1 VPEYFMQTGNFYED
15 FAIGQIYRHQLGRT
29 IGEAD
34 NRWFSLLTMNTNQL
48 HFNAD
53 YAKKSEHG
61 QELVNSGLT
70 VALVLGISVADISQ
84 NAIANLGW
92 TEIRLTAPVFVGDTL
107 YGESII
113 TGLRPSASRPHAGI
127 VTCATRGINQRGEEV
142 LDFER
147 TFLVW
152 RSDADAILYFPEPT
166 TPITP
171 RRPGAMTSSA
181 AGPKNS

>member
-1 VPEYFMQTGNFYED
+1 VPEFIVQKGNFYED

-53 YAKKSEHG
+53 YAEKSEHG
-61 QELVNSGLT
+61 RELVNSGLT
-70 VALVLGISVADISQ
+70 VALVLGISVADLSQ

-92 TEIRLTAPVFVGDTL
+92 KEIRLTGPVFVGDTL

-113 TGLRPSASRPHAGI
+113 TGLRTSASRPRAGI
-127 VTCATRGINQRGEEV
+127 VTCATRGINQHGEEV

-147 TFLVW
+147 TFMVW
-152 RSDADAILYFPEPT
+152 RSAAEAIQYFPEPA
-166 TPITP
+166 TPINP
-171 RRPGAMTSSA
+171 LGAAGAASSA
-181 AGPKNS
+181 ASS

>member
-1 VPEYFMQTGNFYED
+1 MQKGNFYED
-15 FAIGQIYRHQLGRT
+15 FVVGQVYRHQLGRT
-29 IGEAD
+29 IGEVD

-53 YAKKSEHG
+53 YAEKSEHG
-61 QELVNSGLT
+61 RELVNSGLT

-92 TEIRLTAPVFVGDTL
+92 KEIRLTAPVFVGDTL

-113 TGLRPSASRPHAGI
+113 TGLRPSASRPQAGI
-127 VTCATRGINQRGEEV
+127 VTCATRGLNQRGEQV

-147 TFLVW
+147 TFMVW
-152 RSDADAILYFPEPT
+152 RSAADAIQYFPEPT
-166 TPITP
+166 TPIGS
-171 RRPGAMTSSA
+171 RRSETAAPSAPEFESS
-181 AGPKNS
+181 

>member
-1 VPEYFMQTGNFYED
+1 MSEFIMQKGNFYED
-15 FAIGQIYRHQLGRT
+15 FAIGQLYRHQLGRT

-53 YAKKSEHG
+53 YAEKSEHG
-61 QELVNSGLT
+61 RELVNSGLT

-92 TEIRLTAPVFVGDTL
+92 KEIRLTGPVFVDDTL

-113 TGLRPSASRPHAGI
+113 TGLRTSASRPHAGI

-147 TFLVW
+147 TFMVW
-152 RSDADAILYFPEPT
+152 RSDAEAIHYFPEPT
-166 TPITP
+166 TPIN
-171 RRPGAMTSSA
+171 RHGADATTSSA
-181 AGPKNS
+181 ENS

>member
-1 VPEYFMQTGNFYED
+1 MQTGNFYED
-15 FAIGQIYRHQLGRT
+15 FALGQVYRHQLGRT

-92 TEIRLTAPVFVGDTL
+92 KEIRLTAPVYVGDTL
-107 YGESII
+107 YGESVII
-113 TGLRPSASRPHAGI
+113 GLRPSASRPEAGI
-127 VTCATRGINQRGEEV
+127 VTCATRGLNQRGEEV

-147 TFLVW
+147 TFMLW
-152 RSDADAILYFPEPT
+152 RSNAHAIHYFPEPT
-166 TPITP
+166 TPVRSHRSDTAAP
-171 RRPGAMTSSA
+171 SAPELESS
-181 AGPKNS
+181 

>member
-1 VPEYFMQTGNFYED
+1 MQTGNFYED
-15 FAIGQIYRHQLGRT
+15 FALGQVYRHQLGRT

-92 TEIRLTAPVFVGDTL
+92 KEIRLTAPVYVGDTL
-107 YGESII
+107 YGESVII
-113 TGLRPSASRPHAGI
+113 GLRPSASRPEAGI
-127 VTCATRGINQRGEEV
+127 VTCATRGLNQR
-142 LDFER
+142 
-147 TFLVW
+147 TFMVW
-152 RSDADAILYFPEPT
+152 RSNADAIHYFPEPT
-166 TPITP
+166 TPVRSHRSDTAAP
-171 RRPGAMTSSA
+171 SAPELESS
-181 AGPKNS
+181 

>member
-1 VPEYFMQTGNFYED
+1 MQKGNFYED
-15 FAIGQIYRHQLGRT
+15 FALGQVYRHQLGRT

-70 VALVLGISVADISQ
+70 VALVLGLSVADISQ

-92 TEIRLTAPVFVGDTL
+92 KEIRLTAPVFVGDTL

-113 TGLRPSASRPHAGI
+113 TGVRSSASRPKAGI

-147 TFLVW
+147 TFMVW
-152 RSDADAILYFPEPT
+152 RSEADAIPYFPEPT
-166 TPITP
+166 TPI
-171 RRPGAMTSSA
+171 RSPGAAAVAPSA
-181 AGPKNS
+181 PGLEDS

>member
-1 VPEYFMQTGNFYED
+1 MQKGKFYED
-15 FAIGQIYRHQLGRT
+15 FAVGQVYRHQLGRT

-53 YAKKSEHG
+53 YAKKSQHG

-70 VALVLGISVADISQ
+70 VALVLGLSVADVSQ

-92 TEIRLTAPVFVGDTL
+92 KEIRLTAPVFVGDTL

-113 TGLRPSASRPHAGI
+113 IGLRSSASRPKAGI

-147 TFLVW
+147 TFMVW
-152 RSDADAILYFPEPT
+152 RSEADAIPYFPEPT
-166 TPITP
+166 TPF
-171 RRPGAMTSSA
+171 RSPGAAAVAPSA
-181 AGPKNS
+181 PGLEDS

>member
-1 VPEYFMQTGNFYED
+1 MPEFIMQKGNFYED

-29 IGEAD
+29 IGETD

-53 YAKKSEHG
+53 YAEKSEHG
-61 QELVNSGLT
+61 RELVNSGLT

-92 TEIRLTAPVFVGDTL
+92 KEIRLTGPVFVGDTL

-113 TGLRPSASRPHAGI
+113 TGLRTSASRPRAGI

-147 TFLVW
+147 TFMVW
-152 RSDADAILYFPEPT
+152 RSEDEAIRYFPEPV
-166 TPITP
+166 TPINP
-171 RRPGAMTSSA
+171 LGAAGAPSSA
-181 AGPKNS
+181 ASS